1 MEVYTMIHVL
11 NRVDIPWNI
20 FHYVAAYVLQ
30 LLDKVIWVTA
40 SSLCKVNLL
49 SNASE
54 QEEEDVEWILDP
66 EPLCTFFLWL

>member
-1 MEVYTMIHVL
+1 MIHVL

-40 SSLCKVNLL
+40 SSLCKVNRL

-54 QEEEDVEWILDP
+54 QEEEDVE
-66 EPLCTFFLWL
+66 